1 LHQFTIN
8 GEQLWK
14 LTEVGQSQALD
25 APGRDDWMVIGRI
38 VGPFGVRGEVKVQLE
53 TDFPERFRGLKRVYL
68 GTDRRPVPVLGA
80 RLHKSQALLKLQD
93 IDTPEEVRTLIGQ
106 DILVPRAEA
115 VALPPGHFWLSDLLG
130 ATVYDDEDAY
140 VGRITDVVRTGA
152 NDVWVVNEGRDMILV
167 PATKDAVVK
176 LDVAAGVIVV
186 GRWAV
191 QPND

>member
-1 LHQFTIN
+1 M
-8 GEQLWK
+8 
-14 LTEVGQSQALD
+14 TEGRQSHSLG
-25 APGRDDWMVIGRI
+25 APVRDDWMVIGRI

-53 TDFPERFRGLKRVYL
+53 TDFPERFRGLKRAYL
-68 GTDRRPVPVLGA
+68 GADRSPISVLSA

-93 IDTPEEVRTLIGQ
+93 IDTPEQVRTLIGQ

-130 ATVYDDEDAY
+130 AAVYDDANAY
-140 VGRITDVVRTGA
+140 VGRIKDVIRTGS
-152 NDVWVVNEGRDMILV
+152 NDVWMVNEGRDTILV

-186 GRWAV
+186 ARWAV
-191 QPND
+191 QPPD